1 MMEYR
6 SNPFPA
12 SCPATVSFNSLYPQK
27 NFPSDINYIKY
38 REEKEFIR
46 EAIRDSKKL
55 EDMTIDLIIGAKH
68 REPSFVTLQGQ
79 LIINLF
85 TNLVV
90 SGAIA
95 LGIKYAFNL
104 GEISAS
110 IIFAACLIQGLHKSG
125 VAICMHLSEVA
136 RVGNTVAALAI
147 QNAYRENS
155 KRLDKAGHSAA
166 K

>member
-1 MMEYR
+1 MNDM
-6 SNPFPA
+6 
-12 SCPATVSFNSLYPQK
+12 
-27 NFPSDINYIKY
+27 KY

-90 SGAIA
+90 SGVIA

-104 GEISAS
+104 GETSTS
-110 IIFAACLIQGLHKSG
+110 IIFAACMIQGINKWGL
-125 VAICMHLSEVA
+125 AICIHLSEVA

-155 KRLDKAGHSAA
+155 KRPDKAGHSAA
-166 K
+166 E

>member
-1 MMEYR
+1 MNDM
-6 SNPFPA
+6 
-12 SCPATVSFNSLYPQK
+12 
-27 NFPSDINYIKY
+27 KY

-95 LGIKYAFNL
+95 LGIK
-104 GEISAS
+104 SKAS
-110 IIFAACLIQGLHKSG
+110 
-125 VAICMHLSEVA
+125 V
-136 RVGNTVAALAI
+136 
-147 QNAYRENS
+147 
-155 KRLDKAGHSAA
+155 KAPG
-166 K
+166 